1 VNKTPYGWDRNLPL
15 WWPVL
20 VGGILE
26 AWHGAAALNASTAA
40 EDALGE
46 LGVPVMR
53 AAHLHTP
60 LAGPDGDLVD
70 FYALELP
77 AGVLRLLY
85 EPQATPGQ
93 TATMMAER
101 MGCEVVGEMLR
112 RDIPVGATT
121 KEEMHAAL
129 GFIAAAVTLATRG
142 ELVNEVEATSWALM
156 AWGGEAAPALW
167 AEFDNGTT
175 VEVRPV
181 GEEA

>member
-1 VNKTPYGWDRNLPL
+1 MNDKPFAWDRNLPM
-15 WWPVL
+15 WWQVL

-26 AWHGAAALNASTAA
+26 AWRKAATHNASMTA
-40 EDALGE
+40 EDVMGA

-85 EPQATPGQ
+85 EPQATPGR

-101 MGCEVVGEMLR
+101 MGCEVVDGLLR
-112 RDIPVGATT
+112 RDIPTGTT
-121 KEEMHAAL
+121 TDEDTHAAL
-129 GFIAAAVTLATRG
+129 QFVAAAMTLATMG
-142 ELVNEVEATSWALM
+142 ELMNEVEATSWALL
-156 AWGGEAAPALW
+156 AWGDEGAPALW
-167 AEFDNGTT
+167 AEFDDGST
-175 VEVRPV
+175 VEVRLV
-181 GEEA
+181 EEEE